1 MIEVRALTKQFGSLV
16 AVNNLSFVAQP
27 GRVTGFLGPNGSGKT
42 TTLRAALGLITAT
55 SGVVTFDGRRYQE
68 LSKPAAQVGAAL
80 EASSFHPGRTAIGH
94 LRAMA
99 PGLGVDT
106 RRCHEVLDLVG
117 LHDAAKKRVGKFSLG
132 MRGRLGVAAALL
144 GNPRTLLL
152 DEPTN
157 GLDPEGIAWIRQLL
171 RAMAAEGRTIVISS
185 HLLSEVEQTVD
196 DVVIIAQGRLIHQSS
211 LDELKAM
218 DRPRTHVVA
227 ADPAALARLAQS
239 RGWEVQPAP
248 DGGLTVYG
256 ADANAIGQAAFAAG
270 LELHQLASLH
280 AGLEETF
287 LRLTGQFGLG
297 APVFAA
303 PAGVVPPGYAPPPGY
318 AAPPPGYAAPP
329 PGYAAPPAYVP
340 PPTALPP
347 QAGPEGGA
355 Q

>member
-1 MIEVRALTKQFGSLV
+1 MIEVRALTKQFGPLV
-16 AVNNLSFVAQP
+16 AVNNLSFTATP

-55 SGVVTFDGRRYQE
+55 SGVVTFNGRRYDQ
-68 LSKPAAQVGAAL
+68 LTRPASQVGAAL
-80 EASSFHPGRTAIGH
+80 EASSFHPGRSAINH

-99 PGLGVDT
+99 PGLGVDA
-106 RRCHEVLDLVG
+106 RRCHEVLELVG

-144 GNPRTLLL
+144 GNPQTLLL

-211 LDELKAM
+211 LDELKALE
-218 DRPRTHVVA
+218 RPRTHVVA
-227 ADPAALARLAQS
+227 ADPPALARLAQAQ
-239 RGWEVQPAP
+239 GWEVQPAA
-248 DGGLTVYG
+248 DGGLTVFG
-256 ADANAIGQAAFAAG
+256 ADASVIGQAAFAAG
-270 LELHQLASLH
+270 LELHQLASQQ

-297 APVFAA
+297 APIA
-303 PAGVVPPGYAPPPGY
+303 PGDQPEPPGDDPPPMSHPGD
-318 AAPPPGYAAPP
+318 AAPPPASSAAPP
-329 PGYAAPPAYVP
+329 V
-340 PPTALPP
+340 ALPP